1 MISNFSS
8 LPRRA
13 MLLSSVAALGFAAPA
28 FAQPV
33 DEDVQENAA
42 GVSIDEDAG
51 EGSEAIV
58 VTGSRIQRRDLTS
71 TSPLAVIQDEEFKL
85 SGAVNVEQVINTL
98 PQVIPGTTSFSNN
111 PGGGVATLNLR
122 GLGVARTMVLVNN
135 RRWMFF
141 DTGQVVDLNTIPQF
155 LIDSVDVV
163 TGGASAVYGS
173 DALAGVVNF
182 RLKTDLNGFE
192 GGASYALTEE
202 GDGARFNAFMAL
214 GTEFADGRGSVTVF
228 GEYYKRKSVFAD
240 DRAFSSDQLID
251 DDGILVAGGSSTV
264 EEGRLLYDGV
274 LGAEDI
280 PGNFEDAFFAQ
291 PGTSRP
297 RLDTDLY
304 NFAPANYLMVPQERW
319 LLGGYGSYEISD
331 SVTAFLEAAFVNN
344 RVENE
349 LAATPVTGTFS
360 LNVAQQRPFLSDA
373 DFAALQAIDAAETAQ
388 NVAAGVAD
396 DPGMVDMFI
405 QRRVTETGA
414 RNQFDE
420 RNAFRVLAGVK
431 GPAFGGW
438 NYEAYYSY
446 ARTRNAQI
454 QSGNISRSAF
464 QAGLDGT
471 AAPINIFGR
480 GTLTPGMV
488 DQISIL
494 AQNNNISTLQVAS
507 ASLSGSLGNFGMGA
521 DDIGLAV
528 GVEYRSVASSFIP
541 DTALSSGDVI
551 GFNGGDPTDGGYN
564 VREVFAEL
572 RLPIIADRPGFHRL
586 ELSGAAR
593 YSDYS
598 LGAVGGVWTYA
609 AGAEW
614 APIPDLT
621 FRGQY
626 QRAVRAPNVGEL
638 FGGQANGFPPATDP
652 CGDSTPVAQ
661 RTAALRQL
669 CIQTGVPA
677 DLVFDESIQ
686 EDTQIEGLFGGNP
699 NLQEETSDTYTIGAV
714 IRPSFIPRL
723 AITIDGYDITVTD
736 AISVLGG
743 SLGNTLNLCYNVIQD
758 LQSPYC
764 QAVVRNPRN
773 GQIGGEF
780 IPAILNANIGKFE
793 TRGIDLQVDYS
804 QPLGMGLMSDDSR
817 LNFFFLGTY
826 TDKFDITPVADL
838 PGEVNECAGRFG
850 ILACGEPTP
859 KWKWTSRL
867 SWIDGPLTSSLRWR
881 HVSGVSDDDP
891 DTDYVVERVNSY
903 DLFDL
908 SFAYDISD
916 QFSMAMGVNNLFDK
930 KPQLIGDNQQQSN
943 TYPGTYDPLGRD
955 YFVSANF
962 RF

>member
-1 MISNFSS
+1 MQST
-8 LPRRA
+8 LRQR
-13 MLLSSVAALGFAAPA
+13 LLASTLLIGAAGFAAPA

-33 DEDVQENAA
+33 DEDIQENAA

-51 EGSEAIV
+51 EGSEAII

-122 GLGVARTMVLVNN
+122 GLGSTRTMVLVNG

-182 RLKTDLNGFE
+182 RLKTDLNGME

-202 GDGARFNAFMAL
+202 GDGARFNAFLAL

-228 GEYYKRKSVFAD
+228 GEYYKRKSVFSD
-240 DRAFSSDQLID
+240 DREFSTDSLGDGDGVLIPF
-251 DDGILVAGGSSTV
+251 GSGAV
-264 EEGRLLYDGV
+264 EEGRFRY
-274 LGAEDI
+274 LGDQTIAA
-280 PGNFEDAFFAQ
+280 GNFNSTGAFFDQ
-291 PGTSRP
+291 GNGVSS
-297 RLDTDLY
+297 LY
-304 NFAPANYLMVPQERW
+304 AGQTYNYAPANYLMVPQERW
-319 LLGGYGSYEISD
+319 LLGGYGSYEVSD
-331 SVTAFLEAAFVNN
+331 AITVFGEATFVNN
-344 RVENE
+344 RVQNE
-349 LAATPVTGTFS
+349 LAATPVTGNFDF
-360 LNVAQQRPFLSDA
+360 LVEQQRPFLSAA
-373 DFAALQAIDAAETAQ
+373 DFAALQAIEAAE
-388 NVAAGVAD
+388 VAAGGAD
-396 DPGMVDMFI
+396 DGLVNLAVS
-405 QRRVTETGA
+405 RRTTDTA
-414 RNQFDE
+414 PRNSFDE

-431 GPAFGGW
+431 GPAFANF
-438 NYEAYYSY
+438 NYEAYYMY
-446 ARTRNAQI
+446 ARTRNANVQE
-454 QSGNISRSAF
+454 GNISRSAF

-471 AAPINIFGR
+471 GPVAINIFGR
-480 GTLTPGMV
+480 GSLTPEMG
-488 DQISIL
+488 DSISIL
-494 AQNNNISTLQVAS
+494 AQNNDISTLQVAQ
-507 ASLSGSLGNFGMGA
+507 ASIAGSLGNFGMGA

-528 GVEYRSVASSFIP
+528 GVEYRSVASQFIP

-551 GFNGGDPTDGGYN
+551 GFNAADATEGGYN

-572 RLPIIADRPGFHRL
+572 RLPIIADRPGFERL
-586 ELSGAAR
+586 EISGAAR
-593 YSDYS
+593 DSDYS
-598 LGAVGGVWTYA
+598 LENVGGVWTYA

-614 APIPDLT
+614 APIRDIT

-638 FGGQANGFPPATDP
+638 FSGGGNGFPPATDP
-652 CGDSTPVAQ
+652 CSDRGAPEN
-661 RTAALRQL
+661 RTEAVRQL

-677 DLVFDESIQ
+677 ALVFTAPVQ
-686 EDTQIEGLFGGNP
+686 QNAQIEGVFGGNP
-699 NLQEETSDTYTIGAV
+699 DLQEETSDTYTAGV
-714 IRPSFIPRL
+714 VLRPRFIPRL
-723 AITIDGYDITVTD
+723 AITIDGYDITVRD
-736 AISVLGG
+736 SISVLGG
-743 SLGNTLNLCYNVIQD
+743 GLGNTLNICYNVVQD
-758 LQSPYC
+758 INSQYC
-764 QAVVRNPRN
+764 QAINRDPRT
-773 GQIGGEF
+773 GEIGGEF
-780 IPAILNANIGKFE
+780 PAVILNANIGKLE

-804 QPLGMGLMSDDSR
+804 QPLGMGLMSEDSR

-826 TDKFDITPVADL
+826 TDKFDITPVAVL
-838 PGEVNECAGRFG
+838 PDEINECAGRFG
-850 ILACGEPTP
+850 TLACGTPTP

-867 SWIDGPLTSSLRWR
+867 SWIDGPLTTSFRWR
-881 HVSGVSDDDP
+881 HISGVRDDD
-891 DTDYVVERVNSY
+891 DDSDYVVERLNSY

-916 QFSMAMGVNNLFDK
+916 EFSMAMGVNNLFDK
-930 KPQLIGDNQQQSN
+930 MPQQLGFNQQQAN
-943 TYPGTYDPLGRD
+943 TYPGQYDPLGRD